1 MPDSKELVPFSQ
13 SLAIEQYDDKMLGVI
28 QATVAKGT
36 TQDELALFLEFCQ
49 ATELNPF
56 KKEVYCIVREGRN
69 RSVAYQ
75 IGIDGFRKM
84 GHANG
89 DIELMD
95 GPYWCGPDGEWKEL
109 WTDVDNPPFAAKYG
123 IQRKGMLAPV
133 YGIARWASYAQHTG
147 TGNDRR
153 LTKFWSVSGDNQIA
167 KCAEAQAWRKLS
179 TGAIGQAYIREEM
192 QGEVGEWEDES
203 GNRVTTG
210 RLTERLA
217 PGEAEADGNI
227 VDGDTVEAK
236 PAPDT
241 ATYPEPTPIAVK
253 PKAKKTRAKRKTQKE
268 LQTEA
273 AKIEAAKEQSA
284 KAKAE
289 QEEDPWPPPEDEPEE
304 DTPEPDSPAE
314 SQEVETLEAFGPS
327 QLTAAEVWE
336 QTKQQVGANAKQ
348 IVPFLRDN
356 GIDGMA
362 SVMEGIIM
370 YARANMKEDAPVA
383 IAAKIVQWR
392 VEHGMTP
399 MEGVGEEALP
409 DE

>member
-1 MPDSKELVPFSQ
+1 MPDSKEIVPFSQ
-13 SLAIEQYDDKMLGVI
+13 SLAIEQYDDKMLSVI

-84 GHANG
+84 GHANN
-89 DIELMD
+89 DIILMD
-95 GPYWCGPDGEWKEL
+95 GPFWCGLDGKWMDL
-109 WTDVDNPPFAAKYG
+109 WLDEDDPPFAAKFG
-123 IQRKGMLAPV
+123 IQRKGMLEPV
-133 YGIARWASYAQHTG
+133 WGIARYSSYVQTVTDKNGNKKPTRFWATSP
-147 TGNDRR
+147 
-153 LTKFWSVSGDNQIA
+153 DNQLA

-217 PGEAEADGNI
+217 PGEAEADGNV
-227 VDGDTVEAK
+227 VDGDVVESA

-241 ATYPEPTPIAVK
+241 ATLPAPAPVNPK
-253 PKAKKTRAKRKTQKE
+253 PKKARAKRRTQAE
-268 LQTEA
+268 LKAEA
-273 AKIEAAKEQSA
+273 DKIEAAKDQSA
-284 KAKAE
+284 EADVE
-289 QEEDPWPPPEDEPEE
+289 QEEAPDLGEDFQAAPQE
-304 DTPEPDSPAE
+304 PEPDKPQQA
-314 SQEVETLEAFGPS
+314 QTIEVFGPR

-336 QTKQQVGANAKQ
+336 QTKREVGNNIKQV
-348 IVPFLRDN
+348 VPFLRDN
-356 GIDGMA
+356 GINGMT
-362 SVMEGIIM
+362 SVMEGVIM
-370 YARANMKEDAPVA
+370 YARANMEDDAPVA
-383 IAAKIVQWR
+383 IAAKVVEWR
-392 VEHGMTP
+392 VAHGMTP